1 MTVIPPVSFLLVCGS
16 CQTLIVTVPCEELY
30 NAAILGVTTH
40 FGRILRNATLFL
52 LNTSSVILL
61 PNCQFQSN
69 HKYIYIYIMQNY
81 IAQSNNVKI
90 ANMLSHLI
98 EVSQYAEINVFKE
111 LKYLSST

>member
-1 MTVIPPVSFLLVCGS
+1 
-16 CQTLIVTVPCEELY
+16 
-30 NAAILGVTTH
+30 
-40 FGRILRNATLFL
+40 
-52 LNTSSVILL
+52 
-61 PNCQFQSN
+61 
-69 HKYIYIYIMQNY
+69 MQNY